1 MTAAR
6 SEVLRDEREIV
17 PHVGRLYRAALLL
30 TGSQAGA
37 EDLVLDTV
45 TAAFAAHGR
54 PQPGNMATGLY
65 RILMDTFTAA
75 NSAEQREPRQA
86 AARDPAK
93 REPTRLTTT
102 AGAGLAE
109 AAALERL
116 PGSDVAAAL
125 QALSA
130 ESRILVTL
138 PTSRA
143 FHTGRSRRSPAS
155 RPVT

>member
-1 MTAAR
+1 MAGR
-6 SEVLRDEREIV
+6 SLEIW
-17 PHVGRLYRAALLL
+17 
-30 TGSQAGA
+30 
-37 EDLVLDTV
+37 
-45 TAAFAAHGR
+45 R
-54 PQPGNMATGLY
+54 PGLY

-116 PGSDVAAAL
+116 PGSAVAAAL

-130 ESRILVTL
+130 ESRILVYLADVEGFSYRQIAGITGIPAGAL
-138 PTSRA
+138 ASGLHRA
-143 FHTGRSRRSPAS
+143 RCLLRDQLAAHAGGRGQPGPGGMRENADATGPDGG
-155 RPVT
+155 